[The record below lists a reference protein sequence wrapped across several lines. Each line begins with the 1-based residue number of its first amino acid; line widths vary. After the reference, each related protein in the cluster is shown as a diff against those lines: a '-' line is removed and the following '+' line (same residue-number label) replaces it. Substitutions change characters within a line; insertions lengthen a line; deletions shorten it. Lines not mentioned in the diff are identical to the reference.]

1 MRTLSWLLLV
11 PLFGCSL
18 PEARPPSAE
27 FLVADG
33 SSTFWVKSGPS
44 GIHARVS
51 PLILTRAGG
60 RFYEV
65 FVGQSTRS
73 YEDALFS
80 GEPIYRRD
88 LITGESTLLWQDER
102 ISAWERAYL
111 AANPEARLLDPDE
124 ESENVSL
131 FATGESEILGI
142 VGPFI
147 LYTHRSNLENL
158 DSQRADT
165 ARGIIDVRIGKPV
178 PIAALATDTAAIS
191 DGGVRE
197 NGGGLRW
204 RHAGYDVIARLD
216 TTRNQTQVFLRDR
229 RNNQWT
235 LGYVKSPV
243 PRIFW
248 LDEKRVDARIRTAIG
263 DAFDGALSDEDLTQ
277 LVSHGSTAPR
287 PERLMQRAAKHVPS
301 APAHLRPLSAK
312 LQ

>member
-1 MRTLSWLLLV
+1 MRTLCWLLIL
-11 PLFGCSL
+11 PLAGCSL
-18 PEARPPSAE
+18 PDPKPPAAE

-33 SSTFWVKSGPS
+33 SSTYWVKSGPS

-88 LITGESTLLWQDER
+88 LVTGESTLLWQDER

-111 AANPEARLLDPDE
+111 ASHPAARLLDPDE
-124 ESENVSL
+124 ESDDVSV

-158 DSQRADT
+158 HSQRADT
-165 ARGIIDVRIGKPV
+165 ARGVIDVRIGKPV
-178 PIAALATDTAAIS
+178 PIAALAIDTAAMS

-197 NGGGLRW
+197 NGGLRW

-216 TTRNQTQVFLRDR
+216 TTRNETQVILRDLR
-229 RNNQWT
+229 KNHWT

-248 LDEKRVDARIRTAIG
+248 LDEKRVDPRIRSAIG

-277 LVSHGSTAPR
+277 LASRGVTSARPTASLRGAAQRIPQSR
-287 PERLMQRAAKHVPS
+287 PHPLPIRAQ
-301 APAHLRPLSAK
+301 

>member
-1 MRTLSWLLLV
+1 MRILRWALII
-11 PLFGCSL
+11 PLAGCSL
-18 PEARPPSAE
+18 PEPKPPAAE

-33 SSTFWVKSGPS
+33 SSTYWVKSGPA

-65 FVGQSTRS
+65 YVGESTRS
-73 YEDALFS
+73 YEHALFS

-88 LITGESTLLWQDER
+88 LVTNESTLLWQDEK

-111 AANPEARLLDPDE
+111 DANPSARLLDPDE
-124 ESENVSL
+124 EGDDVSL
-131 FATGESEILGI
+131 FATGESDILGV
-142 VGPFI
+142 VGPFV

-158 DSQRADT
+158 HSHRADT
-165 ARGIIDVRIGKPV
+165 ARGVIDVRIAKSV

-191 DGGVRE
+191 DGGVHE
-197 NGGGLRW
+197 KGGLRW
-204 RHAGYDVIARLD
+204 RHVGYDVIARLD
-216 TTRNQTQVFLRDR
+216 TARNQTQVMLRDS
-229 RNNQWT
+229 RNNQWP

-248 LDEKRVDARIRTAIG
+248 LDGKRVDARVRSAIG

-277 LVSHGSTAPR
+277 LASRGLQRGQRAPR
-287 PERLMQRAAKHVPS
+287 QHRAPRTAS
-301 APAHLRPLSAK
+301 LRRTAK
-312 LQ
+312 LLQ

>member
-1 MRTLSWLLLV
+1 MRTLCWLLFL
-11 PLFGCSL
+11 PLAGCSL
-18 PEARPPSAE
+18 PEPKPPSAE

-33 SSTFWVKSGPS
+33 SSTYWVKSGPA

-65 FVGQSTRS
+65 FVGESTRS
-73 YEDALFS
+73 YDGALFS

-88 LITGESTLLWQDER
+88 LVTGESTLLWQDER
-102 ISAWERAYL
+102 IGAWERAYL
-111 AANPEARLLDPDE
+111 AAHPAARLLDPDE
-124 ESENVSL
+124 ESDDVSL
-131 FATGESEILGI
+131 FATGESDILGI

-158 DSQRADT
+158 HSQRADT
-165 ARGIIDVRIGKPV
+165 ARGVIDVRIGRPV

-197 NGGGLRW
+197 KGGLRW
-204 RHAGYDVIARLD
+204 RHAGFDVIARLD
-216 TTRNQTQVFLRDR
+216 TTRNQTQVILRDLR
-229 RNNQWT
+229 KNHWT

-248 LDEKRVDARIRTAIG
+248 LDGNRVDARIRSAIG

-277 LVSHGSTAPR
+277 LASRGVAAAP
-287 PERLMQRAAKHVPS
+287 PS
-301 APAHLRPLSAK
+301 RPLRHATKHIPESRPHPLPIRAQ

>member
-1 MRTLSWLLLV
+1 MRTLPWLLIL
-11 PLFGCSL
+11 PLAGCSL
-18 PEARPPSAE
+18 PEPKPPAAE

-33 SSTFWVKSGPS
+33 GSTYWVKSGPS

-65 FVGQSTRS
+65 FVGESSRS
-73 YEDALFS
+73 YENALFS

-88 LITGESTLLWQDER
+88 LVTGESTLLWQDER

-111 AANPEARLLDPDE
+111 AANPAARLLDPDE
-124 ESENVSL
+124 ESEDVSL
-131 FATGESEILGI
+131 FATGESEILGV

-158 DSQRADT
+158 HSHRADT
-165 ARGIIDVRIGKPV
+165 AKGVIDVRIGKSV
-178 PIAALATDTAAIS
+178 PIAALATDTAAIT
-191 DGGVRE
+191 DGGVQE
-197 NGGGLRW
+197 KGGLRW
-204 RHAGYDVIARLD
+204 HHAGYDVIARHD
-216 TTRNQTQVFLRDR
+216 TARNQTQVMLRDSR
-229 RNNQWT
+229 RNQWT

-248 LDEKRVDARIRTAIG
+248 LDEKRVDARVRSAIG

-277 LVSHGSTAPR
+277 LVSRGSSHGR
-287 PERLMQRAAKHVPS
+287 IRAGSLRRTAKH
-301 APAHLRPLSAK
+301 

>member
-1 MRTLSWLLLV
+1 MRTLPWLLIL
-11 PLFGCSL
+11 PLAGCSL
-18 PEARPPSAE
+18 PEPKPPAAE

-33 SSTFWVKSGPS
+33 SSTYWVKSGPA

-65 FVGQSTRS
+65 FVGESSRS
-73 YEDALFS
+73 YENALFS

-88 LITGESTLLWQDER
+88 LVTGESTLLWQDER

-124 ESENVSL
+124 ESDDVSL
-131 FATGESEILGI
+131 FATGESEILGV

-158 DSQRADT
+158 HSHRADT
-165 ARGIIDVRIGKPV
+165 ARGVIDVRIGKAV
-178 PIAALATDTAAIS
+178 PIAALATDTAAIA
-191 DGGVRE
+191 DGGVHE
-197 NGGGLRW
+197 KGGLRW
-204 RHAGYDVIARLD
+204 RHAGYDVITRLD
-216 TTRNQTQVFLRDR
+216 TARNQTQVMLRDSR
-229 RNNQWT
+229 KNQWT

-248 LDEKRVDARIRTAIG
+248 LDEKRVDARVRSAIG

-277 LVSHGSTAPR
+277 LVSRGLKLP
-287 PERLMQRAAKHVPS
+287 QKRAGPLRRTAKH
-301 APAHLRPLSAK
+301 

>member
-1 MRTLSWLLLV
+1 MRTLSWLLFV
-11 PLFGCSL
+11 PLIGCSL
-18 PEARPPSAE
+18 PEAKPPSAE

-33 SSTFWVKSGPS
+33 GSTFWVKSGPS

-51 PLILTRAGG
+51 PLILTRAEG

-65 FVGQSTRS
+65 FVGESTRS
-73 YEDALFS
+73 YGDALFS

-102 ISAWERAYL
+102 IGAWERAYL
-111 AANPEARLLDPDE
+111 AAHPAARLMDPDE
-124 ESENVSL
+124 ESDDVSL

-147 LYTHRSNLENL
+147 LYTHRSNFENL
-158 DSQRADT
+158 RSQRADT
-165 ARGIIDVRIGKPV
+165 ARGIIDVRIGKAV
-178 PIAALATDTAAIS
+178 PIAALASDTAAIS

-197 NGGGLRW
+197 KGGLRW
-204 RHAGYDVIARLD
+204 PHAGYDVIARLD
-216 TTRNQTQVFLRDR
+216 TTRNQTQVLLRDR
-229 RNNQWT
+229 RNNHWP

-248 LDEKRVDARIRTAIG
+248 LDEKRVDDRIRTAIG

-277 LVSHGSTAPR
+277 LVSRGATSARRLKPL
-287 PERLMQRAAKHVPS
+287 ERATKVFLPAL
-301 APAHLRPLSAK
+301 AHLRPLRAK

>member
-1 MRTLSWLLLV
+1 MRTLTWLLFV
-11 PLFGCSL
+11 PLVGCSL
-18 PEARPPSAE
+18 PEAKPPSAE

-33 SSTFWVKSGPS
+33 SSTFWVKSGPR

-51 PLILTRAGG
+51 PLILTRAGD

-111 AANPEARLLDPDE
+111 ASHPGARLLDPE
-124 ESENVSL
+124 EEGEDVSL

-158 DSQRADT
+158 HSQRADT

-197 NGGGLRW
+197 KGGLRW
-204 RHAGYDVIARLD
+204 SHAGYDVIARLD

-229 RNNQWT
+229 RNNKWT

-277 LVSHGSTAPR
+277 LVSHRSTPPPSIAPR
-287 PERLMQRAAKHVPS
+287 QPAANRHAS
-301 APAHLRPLSAK
+301 ALVHLRPLRAK